1 MYFNV
6 FPYEWMDSKLTII
19 GITLLMQMCWKSA
32 DNVNAIWMNIGM
44 EVMIVT
50 L

>member
-1 MYFNV
+1 MNYNWV
-6 FPYEWMDSKLTII
+6 
-19 GITLLMQMCWKSA
+19 TLLMQMCWKYA
-32 DNVNAIWMNIGM
+32 DNVNAILMNIGI